1 MFSKNLSCLHIGS
14 NASQYYNVYQ
24 NQALG
29 WIVNKSVVTHD
40 NRRRCLAFL
49 PGFHPLMYLCWGHRQ
64 IQTNICSRERDQIT
78 TPPCPAE
85 PYRYFLCLKRCQTFN
100 SYYESVFK
108 CPIFWNML
116 TSLTCVNMSVQ
127 FTVPHR
133 NISLWKQLTPLSF
146 WKYTIVDI
154 SEWFIKT
161 SFPAQ
166 CLAL

>member
-1 MFSKNLSCLHIGS
+1 MLCFSFAGLPHSYVFMLRTPTDSDKYLLERKGS
-14 NASQYYNVYQ
+14 DYNA
-24 NQALG
+24 ALAS
-29 WIVNKSVVTHD
+29 WT
-40 NRRRCLAFL
+40 
-49 PGFHPLMYLCWGHRQ
+49 
-64 IQTNICSRERDQIT
+64 IT
-78 TPPCPAE
+78 
-85 PYRYFLCLKRCQTFN
+85 FLCLKCCQTFN

-116 TSLTCVNMSVQ
+116 TSLSCVNMSVQ

-161 SFPAQ
+161 SSSAQ
-166 CLAL
+166 CLALWHTVDCSTPNIILWHKFISCEI

>member
-1 MFSKNLSCLHIGS
+1 MTILDGASLFFCLVSI
-14 NASQYYNVYQ
+14 
-24 NQALG
+24 L
-29 WIVNKSVVTHD
+29 
-40 NRRRCLAFL
+40 
-49 PGFHPLMYLCWGHRQ
+49 LCIYAEDTDRFRQ
-64 IQTNICSRERDQIT
+64 IFAREKGIRLQRHLGQLN
-78 TPPCPAE
+78 
-85 PYRYFLCLKRCQTFN
+85 YNFLCLKCCQTFN

-116 TSLTCVNMSVQ
+116 TSLSCVNMSVQ

-161 SFPAQ
+161 SFSAK
-166 CLAL
+166 CLALWHTVDCSTPNIILWHKFTSCEI